1 MKYILIIALVLASI
15 SLFALGEKNISINGS
30 DLVVAGTAAQDA
42 SLIYNNNGSEVIL
55 KKELNLLRNRNYI
68 LNINASGNTS
78 NITCEVSIKFM
89 YKYGSVGE
97 FNKEVNF
104 KGTFVDSDFTISTD
118 RDLPNDSGI
127 KTPIR
132 LDKSIL
138 QIRLAGTG
146 SLKLNKI
153 NLTVSPEPVIY
164 GHIIDPIYK
173 GIMYDKYPKKT
184 IVRYFSNHEELG
196 INDADVS
203 IKTKIVDSKGKP
215 VFTNDVKGILPEG
228 YVAFETPQLPV
239 DKYTL
244 TCNFTQGDKVL
255 GTISKQFEK
264 IATEPNLKLYVDGN
278 GRLIYDNKPFMLLGL
293 KGNMSKINIDKVKSM
308 GINTLVTDKPI
319 ANIENI
325 ISLENKDLASIK
337 EIVDTT
343 KDNTLMYML
352 YSNINFTDLPEL
364 EKKQKLLAAYNTLN
378 IVKAGDGAI
387 RFMGD
392 SDFLG
397 LDISAYKND
406 TITKEIKGF
415 FGDYGFYSPLINVI
429 DIHGISEPLK
439 LKNIIWQNLCQTQ
452 TGLIFN
458 FDEDIN
464 SINLL
469 SDIVKEISSYNSIF
483 LSNAEPKVSVF
494 GNVVNVL
501 RKKENTTYIFAVEI
515 NGRADF
521 MDFYAP
527 NKKSVVSINDSALSS
542 NDKSGRKYTVNFNP
556 FETKVIKIVN

>member
-1 MKYILIIALVLASI
+1 MKYILIIALLLASI
-15 SLFALGEKNISINGS
+15 SLFALGEKNISVNGS
-30 DLVVAGTAAQDA
+30 DLVVSGTTAQDS
-42 SLIYNNNGSEVIL
+42 SLIYNNNGNEVIL
-55 KKELNLLRNRNYI
+55 KKELNLLRGRNYI
-68 LNINASGNTS
+68 LNINASGNNS
-78 NITCEVSIKFM
+78 NITCEVSVKFM
-89 YKYGSVGE
+89 YKYGPVGE
-97 FNKEVNF
+97 FDKEINF
-104 KGTFVDSDFTISTD
+104 KGTFADSDFVISTD

-146 SLKLNKI
+146 SLKVNKI
-153 NLTVSPEPVIY
+153 SLTVAPEPVVY

-203 IKTKIVDSKGKP
+203 INTRIVDSKGKS
-215 VFTNDVKGILPEG
+215 VFTSDVKGILPEG
-228 YVAFETPQLPV
+228 YVTFETPQLPV

-255 GTISKQFEK
+255 GTISKQLEK
-264 IATEPNLKLYVDGN
+264 IATEPNVKLYVDGN
-278 GRLIYDNKPFMLLGL
+278 GRLIYNNNPFMLLGL
-293 KGNMSKINIDKVKSM
+293 KGNMSKINVDKVKSM

-325 ISLENKDLASIK
+325 ISLENKDLATVK
-337 EIVDTT
+337 EIVDNT
-343 KDNTLMYML
+343 KDSTLMYML
-352 YSNINFTDLPEL
+352 YSDINFADIPDL
-364 EKKQKLLAAYNTLN
+364 EKKQKLLAAYNTFN
-378 IVKAGDGAI
+378 VVKNSDGAI

-415 FGDYGFYSPLINVI
+415 FSDYGFYSPLINVI
-429 DIHGISEPLK
+429 DIHGVSDPVK

-469 SDIVKEISSYNSIF
+469 SDIVKEISAYNSIF
-483 LSNAEPKVSVF
+483 LSNTEPKVSVF
-494 GNVVNVL
+494 GNVVNVS
-501 RKKENTTYIFAVEI
+501 RKKDNITYIFAVEI

-527 NKKSVVSINDSALSS
+527 NKKSVVSINDGVLSS
-542 NDKSGRKYTVNFNP
+542 NDKSGRKYTVNFSP